1 MRIVTYNINGIRA
14 VLQKDFLSW
23 ASATKADVLCLQE
36 VKAFTDQ
43 VDLSC
48 FEKLGYEIYWH
59 PAQRK
64 GYSGVAIR

>member
-48 FEKLGYEIYWH
+48 FEKY
-59 PAQRK
+59 
-64 GYSGVAIR
+64 